1 MRRSGRV
8 ILAVVAGAVVWAVLW
23 VGGAQ
28 AAQAAF
34 PSALARG
41 QPVTSTVALVGL
53 IVYSV
58 ALSVLAGYAAASVA
72 ARDAMP
78 AVWALAIL
86 QLAIGV
92 GVEASAWSLTPV
104 WYHIVFLTLLVP
116 ATVYGGRVRVRRAR
130 PTVALSA
137 SR

>member
-1 MRRSGRV
+1 MKTGRV
-8 ILAVVAGAVVWAVLW
+8 ILAVLAGAVVWAVLW

-34 PSALARG
+34 PSVLPIG
-41 QPVTSTVALVGL
+41 QPVTSTAALLGL

-58 ALSVLAGYAAASVA
+58 ALSVLAGYVTASVA
-72 ARDAMP
+72 ARDPMP

-104 WYHIVFLTLLVP
+104 WYHLVFLALIVP
-116 ATVYGGRVRVRRAR
+116 ATVYGGRLRVRRAR
-130 PTVALSA
+130 PSGALA
-137 SR
+137 PSR